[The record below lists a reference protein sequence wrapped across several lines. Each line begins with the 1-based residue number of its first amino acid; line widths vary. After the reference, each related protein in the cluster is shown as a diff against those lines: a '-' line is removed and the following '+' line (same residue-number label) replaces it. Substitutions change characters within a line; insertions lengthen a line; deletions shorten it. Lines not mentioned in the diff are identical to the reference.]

1 MRALVQRVTR
11 ASVRVGEELV
21 GDIGRGLLILVGV
34 GLNDT
39 AADADWLAQKVVNLR
54 IFEDANGKFEQSVQ
68 DIHGETLVVS
78 QFTLYGDATK
88 GRRPSFSDAA
98 RPEVAD
104 ALYTRVADRIAESGV
119 PVSRGRF
126 AARMMVELVNEGPVT
141 LMIDSDRRR
150 GGNQSC
156 G

>member
-1 MRALVQRVTR
+1 
-11 ASVRVGEELV
+11 
-21 GDIGRGLLILVGV
+21 LLILVGV
-34 GLNDT
+34 GRDDT
-39 AADADWLAQKVVNLR
+39 LEDADWLAQKVVSLR
-54 IFEDANGKFEQSVQ
+54 VFEAASGKFEQSLQ
-68 DIHGETLVVS
+68 DIHGEALVVS
-78 QFTLYGDATK
+78 QFTLYGDASK

-98 RPEVAD
+98 RPEVAE
-104 ALYTRVADRIAESGV
+104 ALYTRVADRIGESGV

-150 GGNQSC
+150 GGRKPC